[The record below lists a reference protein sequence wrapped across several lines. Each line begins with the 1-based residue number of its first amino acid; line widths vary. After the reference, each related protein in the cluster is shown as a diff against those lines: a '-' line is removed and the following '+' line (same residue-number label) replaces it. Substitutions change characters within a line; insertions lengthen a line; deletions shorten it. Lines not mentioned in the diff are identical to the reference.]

1 MDLSNSFEKKNR
13 VNASLVQVFSIFLFI
28 LLFANLYKHING
40 SNFQINDFLMLLLG
54 LEIIFGIDIGL

>member
-13 VNASLVQVFSIFLFI
+13 VNASLVQVFSIFL
-28 LLFANLYKHING
+28 LFANLYKHING
-40 SNFQINDFLMLLLG
+40 SNFQINNFLMLLLG